1 MAASLIKL
9 TLTDRIIEFRPEQ
22 VNVIEYSTGSY
33 EIGITLVNGY
43 SIKYTCPSPNDAV
56 IKLAALEAA
65 MNSGSGIVELNNSNS
80 ITTTTTTA
88 MVTTTTAGESFTT
101 LAPTYD

>member
-1 MAASLIKL
+1 MAASLIKI

-80 ITTTTTTA
+80 ITTTTTTTA
-88 MVTTTTAGESFTT
+88 MVTTTTGEVFFSTIS
-101 LAPTYD
+101 PGD

>member
-65 MNSGSGIVELNNSNS
+65 MNSGSGIVQLNNSNS
-80 ITTTTTTA
+80 ITTTTTTE
-88 MVTTTTAGESFTT
+88 MVTTTTGEVFFSTMS
-101 LAPTYD
+101 PGD

>member
-9 TLTDRIIEFRPEQ
+9 TIGSRIIEFRPDQ

-43 SIKYTCPSPNDAV
+43 SIKYICPSPNDAV
-56 IKLAALEAA
+56 IKLAALESA
-65 MNSGSGIVELNNSNS
+65 MDSGTGIVQLDNSNS

-88 MVTTTTAGESFTT
+88 MVTTTTAEIFFTT
-101 LAPTYD
+101 SVPGD

>member
-80 ITTTTTTA
+80 ITTTTTTTA
-88 MVTTTTAGESFTT
+88 MVTTTTGEVFFSTIS
-101 LAPTYD
+101 PGD